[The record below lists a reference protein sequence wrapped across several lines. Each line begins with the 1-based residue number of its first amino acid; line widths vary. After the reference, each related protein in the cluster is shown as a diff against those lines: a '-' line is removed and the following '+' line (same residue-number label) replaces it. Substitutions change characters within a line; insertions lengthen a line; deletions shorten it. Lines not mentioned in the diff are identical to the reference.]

1 MEHPVKCESWS
12 LPPGRP
18 KTESESQRPIAQRA
32 ECDRTLKQGYCT
44 LPASEPISTG
54 LWVVSTLGENPS
66 RRIRGTAPRG
76 EALQALNPELR
87 EHLRAEFWS
96 PVNPPEQVQ
105 HRGADPVGRCCHGLS
120 VTALRR
126 PLDVRYARRQG
137 RNKVGNLA
145 LTWLVRSGK

>member
-1 MEHPVKCESWS
+1 MCESWS
-12 LPPGRP
+12 SPPGRP
-18 KTESESQRPIAQRA
+18 TTESKSQRPIAQRA
-32 ECDRTLKQGYCT
+32 ECDRTLKQDNCT
-44 LPASEPISTG
+44 LSASEPISTG

-87 EHLRAEFWS
+87 EHRRAEFWS

-105 HRGADPVGRCCHGLS
+105 HRGADPVGKCCHGLS

>member
-1 MEHPVKCESWS
+1 MCESWS
-12 LPPGRP
+12 SPPGRP
-18 KTESESQRPIAQRA
+18 TTESKSQRPIAQRA
-32 ECDRTLKQGYCT
+32 ECDRTLKQDNCT
-44 LPASEPISTG
+44 LSASEPISTG

-66 RRIRGTAPRG
+66 RRIRGTAPGG

-87 EHLRAEFWS
+87 EHRRAEFWS

-105 HRGADPVGRCCHGLS
+105 HRGADPVGKCCHGLS